1 MKSEKGRDE
10 IARSLFE
17 AVKSYAAYVKGTQEA
32 DEAPAQE
39 AAECGDAAERPAVVS
54 AEGAEK
60 RPAEE
65 YAVQVLASAER
76 VALSSS
82 RFKKYRNGVR
92 EYASD
97 GRFRYKY
104 CVGPYADRDAAQRK
118 LEEVRRTFPDAF
130 VVRCAEGRIVQQ

>member
-1 MKSEKGRDE
+1 MKAALAMQGESVLNG
-10 IARSLFE
+10 
-17 AVKSYAAYVKGTQEA
+17 KS
-32 DEAPAQE
+32 
-39 AAECGDAAERPAVVS
+39 CGAKRIKRRQKA

-130 VVRCAEGRIVQQ
+130 VVRCAEGRIVR